1 MSDRFTKKAT
11 PEKWRLL
18 VQYLRAKVDEHDWHG
33 VMDASADLRELEAAN
48 PKLSELN
55 EINVPRR

>member
-1 MSDRFTKKAT
+1 MIDRFTKKAT

-18 VQYLRAKVDEHDWHG
+18 VKYLRLKVEEHDWHG

-48 PKLSELN
+48 PSLSEL
-55 EINVPRR
+55 EE

>member
-48 PKLSELN
+48 PKLSELK
-55 EINVPRR
+55 E

>member
-1 MSDRFTKKAT
+1 MIDRFKEKAT

-18 VQYLRAKVDEHDWHG
+18 VKYLRAKVDEHDWHG

-48 PKLSELN
+48 SKLSELK
-55 EINVPRR
+55 E